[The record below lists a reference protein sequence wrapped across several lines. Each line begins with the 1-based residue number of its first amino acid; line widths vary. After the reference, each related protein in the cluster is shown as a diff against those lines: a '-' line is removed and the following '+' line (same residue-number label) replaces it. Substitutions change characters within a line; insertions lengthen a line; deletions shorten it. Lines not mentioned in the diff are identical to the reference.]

1 MNQPLTGED
10 IIRRTAAA
18 FGLTVEEIRSPCRLR
33 KFTEPR
39 FAAYWLLRKNRT
51 SGGRQRSF
59 PEIGQLLGGKDHSSV
74 MHGIERAVEIARRC
88 PDYAARIKALDE
100 GREVYGPPRPL
111 DRKELPPVWNKR
123 EQAIIAMPAKVAEQ
137 DDEAPEQSVIAH
149 NGKMARG
156 SFALLQAMKRE
167 ALAQAMRAA

>member
-1 MNQPLTGED
+1 MSVPFSGED

-18 FGLTVEEIRSPCRLR
+18 FGLTVEQLRSPCRLR

-39 FAAYWLLRKNRT
+39 FAAYWLLRKHPT

-59 PEIGQLLGGKDHSSV
+59 PEIGRLLGGKDHSSV
-74 MHGIERAVEIARRC
+74 MHGIARAVEIAEHD
-88 PDYAARIKALDE
+88 PDYAARLLALDQ

-111 DRKELPPVWNKR
+111 DRKERPPVWNKR
-123 EQAIIAMPAKVAEQ
+123 EQAIIAKPERVTVQ
-137 DDEAPEQSVIAH
+137 DDESPEQSLVAH